1 MPFEDKQNL
10 TDLRT
15 FTDEVWFNDDVRFYG
30 NVYNLRIINNGSSS
44 VEVDTEN
51 TVVITTNNVGIV
63 TLSQNNIGIA
73 KTVTLETTGIV
84 QQLFENVNV
93 SSTALTGTV
102 NLDIL
107 SGSLYYYT
115 SNPTANWTFN
125 IRGNSVTPLNNVLP
139 VDKSLTVTILTN
151 QGGATHY
158 ANSFEID
165 GVSVTPNWM
174 NGITPTAGFSNA
186 INVYTF
192 VIIKTADATY
202 TVIGSLNRTT

>member
-30 NVYNLRIINNGSSS
+30 NVYNLRIISNGSSS
-44 VEVDTEN
+44 VEVDAGN
-51 TVVITTNNVGIV
+51 AVVITTNNVGIV

-139 VDKSLTVTILTN
+139 VGKSLTVTILTD
-151 QGGATHY
+151 QGAATHY